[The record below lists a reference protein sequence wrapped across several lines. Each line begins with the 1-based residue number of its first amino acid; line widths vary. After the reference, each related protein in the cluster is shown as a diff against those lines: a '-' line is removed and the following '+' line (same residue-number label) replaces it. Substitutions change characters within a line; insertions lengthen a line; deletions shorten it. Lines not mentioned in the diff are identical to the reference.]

1 MDLGQ
6 PYQLGDVFQLPPPSK
21 REATYANLRG
31 EEPTKTVSTS
41 VTPVKRVV
49 SSAPNQ
55 PQQRIGSG
63 GDIDSLISDYQRQR
77 SELDDKY
84 DKLLE
89 VPDYSKV
96 SQYAKDRSARG
107 ANALML
113 ALAAQQG
120 GEDTKPIGAMYLKQA
135 SEARNPMKV
144 ASGYIDENG
153 VYTEDPDARRE
164 IEAKRLENR
173 VKGLD
178 TNISN
183 LTTKKEQME
192 NQRAMRAMAQGTA
205 NGMNDL
211 RRTML
216 ELSIAEK
223 TGKLAEQ
230 GLGPD
235 GKPLQ
240 GGTAKNPYPDA
251 PNPKATEDER
261 KSTYL
266 VNRIVTN
273 AGLVKKGS
281 EGPDAKE
288 YVASKLPLVG
298 DEAAKFVRSG
308 PRQST
313 YQSQLDTIDSLL
325 TLATGAAY
333 TKDQLKNAFESYMPT
348 YQDKPEAIVDKE
360 ARLRGAVQAAKVR
373 AGRSWTM
380 EAENALRA
388 ALPPAAFSDGPAI
401 PPTAQKSGTPGVK
414 NFPVGTVRDLPGGG
428 KAKKVGPGENDWER
442 VAQ

>member
-6 PYQLGDVFQLPPPSK
+6 PYQLGDVFQLPPPSR

-96 SQYAKDRSARG
+96 SQYAKERSAKG
-107 ANALML
+107 ANALLL

-120 GEDTKPIGAMYLKQA
+120 GEETKPIGAMYLKQA

-173 VKGLD
+173 VKNLD
-178 TNISN
+178 THITG
-183 LTTKKEQME
+183 LTTKKE
-192 NQRAMRAMAQGTA
+192 AMQ
-205 NGMNDL
+205 N
-211 RRTML
+211 
-216 ELSIAEK
+216 
-223 TGKLAEQ
+223 
-230 GLGPD
+230 
-235 GKPLQ
+235 
-240 GGTAKNPYPDA
+240 
-251 PNPKATEDER
+251 
-261 KSTYL
+261 
-266 VNRIVTN
+266 
-273 AGLVKKGS
+273 
-281 EGPDAKE
+281 AKE
-288 YVASKLPLVG
+288 MKQLALSVA
-298 DEAAKFVRSG
+298 A
-308 PRQST
+308 
-313 YQSQLDTIDSLL
+313 
-325 TLATGAAY
+325 
-333 TKDQLKNAFESYMPT
+333 
-348 YQDKPEAIVDKE
+348 
-360 ARLRGAVQAAKVR
+360 
-373 AGRSWTM
+373 AGRSNNEPLVQVQQPDGTVAYMPRSQAVGLSPPTKASKEPTGEEKTAAGFLGRM
-380 EAENALRA
+380 EAAEKNLKGAKAFGLGQQFGLDKAPNLTNFALSSGQQVQRQQQEDWVRAKLRKESGAVIGDEEMAREIRTYFPMAGDKPAVIEQKAQSRAQAIEQMRTGAGRAHSAEAAPVTPSQPRRKWNADKGD
-388 ALPPAAFSDGPAI
+388 F
-401 PPTAQKSGTPGVK
+401 
-414 NFPVGTVRDLPGGG
+414 
-428 KAKKVGPGENDWER
+428 E
-442 VAQ
+442 